1 MKKVTVLITLL
12 IALVSVSTAQT
23 AKVEDKLSAK
33 YSSSEIKAMS
43 AEELS
48 FENHILENGYFIFDI
63 DADKSQNSP
72 INGTRKIDNLSNV
85 NIYNLN
91 ITIKEEQYQYF
102 KILGT
107 NKAIAIKP
115 LTLIKS
121 EYLKK

>member
-12 IALVSVSTAQT
+12 IALVSVSNAQT

-43 AEELS
+43 AEEIA
-48 FENHILENGYFIFDI
+48 FENHILDNGYFIFEI
-63 DADKSQNSP
+63 DAEKSQNSP
-72 INGTRKIDNLSNV
+72 INGARKIDDLTNV
-85 NIYNLN
+85 NIYSLN
-91 ITIKEEQYQYF
+91 ITLIEEEYQYF
-102 KILGT
+102 RILGT

-115 LTLIKS
+115 LSLIKS